1 MYFSCDLCAVHAE
14 VGDMSGLMPIF
25 KPEIRT
31 MCDFLAPGPVCYV
44 CSVVWAMYVC
54 TYRWL
59 VMTLGL

>member
-31 MCDFLAPGPVCYV
+31 MCNFLAPGP
-44 CSVVWAMYVC
+44 MYVLWC
-54 TYRWL
+54 
-59 VMTLGL
+59 GLCMGVHTGGLA